1 MTSKKK
7 AAKTSAAISRKRGV
21 REFLVYVIPFGLL
34 IFLSF
39 AEQAPSTPGDSSG
52 GDSSNPFSSDFWYK
66 RALSRPDHPNNV
78 TVIVV
83 GREMPA
89 TIGAAAD
96 GKNDLKD
103 ACKRRIY
110 IAELL
115 KAVAVVEPK
124 VVVVD
129 QWLDPAS
136 CQDAASTDLLRK
148 EVADFSTR
156 TPIVF
161 GLGSYNPNEIKASF
175 PAEFI
180 RMKAQRPP
188 LEDTQLVLMP
198 SLDPG
203 IPGSHIAQGV
213 AEVNSDN
220 RKIPLSWPMFSQF
233 NSEVPGE
240 PKRMDSLSIAA
251 VRAFDPG
258 HPVLARVGALAGDG
272 SPVPSPEAHPFTSF
286 LKEED
291 FPVYSAIE
299 VICTQ
304 ATDKRANPLCANFQQ
319 GHKDLKLNGRVLV
332 VGVAGTGADIHQT
345 IIGRVPGL
353 MLQANYI
360 QSLLDL
366 RVYKPIKPAYQIA
379 MGAIWLLAI
388 LWISWRFASQPLLSL
403 VCSLL
408 ATAIP
413 VYLIHSLISRFGYYT
428 QLLIPLMIAALV
440 LSFTRQIERMVSR
453 QEESS

>member
-7 AAKTSAAISRKRGV
+7 APTPSAPITRKRGI

-66 RALSRPDHPNNV
+66 HALSRPDHPNNV
-78 TVIVV
+78 TVIAV
-83 GREMPA
+83 GREMPVA
-89 TIGAAAD
+89 IGSTAD

-115 KAVAVVEPK
+115 KAAVVVEPK
-124 VVVVD
+124 VVVLD
-129 QWLDPAS
+129 LWLDAS
-136 CQDAASTDLLRK
+136 CQDAASADFLRK
-148 EVADFSTR
+148 EVADFSTH

-188 LEDTQLVLMP
+188 LEDTQLVLIP

-203 IPGSHIAQGV
+203 TPGSQGV

-233 NSEVPGE
+233 NTQVPEE

-251 VRAFDPG
+251 VRAFDPR
-258 HPVLARVGALAGDG
+258 HPALARVGALAGDG
-272 SPVPSPEAHPFTSF
+272 SPVPSSEDHPFTSF
-286 LKEED
+286 LREED
-291 FPVYSAIE
+291 FPVYSALD

-304 ATDKRANPLCANFQQ
+304 ATDKQTNPLCANFQQ
-319 GHKDLKLNGRVLV
+319 GNRDLRLKGRVLV
-332 VGVAGTGADIHQT
+332 VGVVGTGADIHQT
-345 IIGRVPGL
+345 VIGKVPGV

-379 MGAIWLLAI
+379 MGAIWLLVI
-388 LWISWRFASQPLLSL
+388 LWISWRFASHPLLGLVFSL
-403 VCSLL
+403 F